1 MKPQNNNLFFSVVE
15 KIIYTLAAI
24 ASLVI
29 MFPFLLIATI
39 LAAIPILFIC
49 MLLFPQ
55 GYILPSALI
64 LTVFFIILALINSWN
79 ATR

>member
-15 KIIYTLAAI
+15 KIIYALAAI

>member
-1 MKPQNNNLFFSVVE
+1 MKPQNNNLFFSAVE
-15 KIIYTLAAI
+15 KIIYALAAI

-39 LAAIPILFIC
+39 LAAIPILFVC

>member
-15 KIIYTLAAI
+15 KIIYALAAI

-29 MFPFLLIATI
+29 MFPLLLIATI

>member
-1 MKPQNNNLFFSVVE
+1 MNSENNNLFFSIVE
-15 KIIYTLAAI
+15 KIIYALAAI

-55 GYILPSALI
+55 SYILPAALI
-64 LTVFFIILALINSWN
+64 LTVIFIIFAIINNWN

>member
-1 MKPQNNNLFFSVVE
+1 MKPQNNNLFFSAVE
-15 KIIYTLAAI
+15 KIIYALAAI